1 MIDYTKID
9 AAILDAI
16 KRNGPTKLAGI
27 QTFIATSR
35 GPVMQLIREAAPSNH
50 ELFRVID
57 RRLTSMKNAGKI
69 EYKAIANGG
78 PGWGMK

>member
-16 KRNGPTKLAGI
+16 KRNGPVKQVAI
-27 QTFIATSR
+27 QEFIATFHRS
-35 GPVMQLIREAAPSNH
+35 VMPLILEAAPGWR
-50 ELFRVID
+50 EGFRVID

-69 EYKAIANGG
+69 EYKTAANGG
-78 PGWGMK
+78 PGWVMK

>member
-27 QTFIATSR
+27 QTFTATFYGS
-35 GPVMQLIREAAPSNH
+35 VMPLIIEAAASPH

-69 EYKAIANGG
+69 EYKTAANGG
-78 PGWGMK
+78 PGWVMK